1 MKYLAFDIEAA
12 NGYKLS
18 SICSIGIVIA
28 DEQFNILS
36 RQNIWINPKTK
47 YNLNGTRKNVGIDLH
62 LDKNLLD
69 NSPDFS
75 QVYDKIQSLLT
86 DPNYMV
92 LGHAV
97 DADVR
102 MLNAACKRYNL
113 PSLNFNFICSQLLY
127 KLYKGEKDVKALGKI
142 ANVIGVTFEEHNS
155 EEDALMSMLTLKYL
169 VQESGLTVEQLL
181 KKYHIRIG
189 CNVDFELT
197 RSVTLDG
204 QLSKKHLTQIAVEKI
219 KEYAKTVKKTSNIYK
234 DKVFCLARSLEVG
247 GTEQLYKVVQA
258 IVAGGGKYSSKLVKC
273 NVYVKGED
281 PTDQDIMREK
291 RVDELVAQGLVT
303 VVTVNDLIN

>member
-1 MKYLAFDIEAA
+1 
-12 NGYKLS
+12 
-18 SICSIGIVIA
+18 
-28 DEQFNILS
+28 
-36 RQNIWINPKTK
+36 
-47 YNLNGTRKNVGIDLH
+47 
-62 LDKNLLD
+62 
-69 NSPDFS
+69 
-75 QVYDKIQSLLT
+75 
-86 DPNYMV
+86 MV

-127 KLYKGEKDVKALGKI
+127 KLYKGEKEVKALGKI

-189 CNVDFELT
+189 SNVDFELT

-219 KEYAKTVKKTSNIYK
+219 KEYVKTVKKTSNIYK

>member
-75 QVYDKIQSLLT
+75 QVYNKIQSLLT

-189 CNVDFELT
+189 SNVDFELT

-219 KEYAKTVKKTSNIYK
+219 KEYAKTVKKSSTIYK

-291 RVDELVAQGLVT
+291 RVDELVTQGLVT